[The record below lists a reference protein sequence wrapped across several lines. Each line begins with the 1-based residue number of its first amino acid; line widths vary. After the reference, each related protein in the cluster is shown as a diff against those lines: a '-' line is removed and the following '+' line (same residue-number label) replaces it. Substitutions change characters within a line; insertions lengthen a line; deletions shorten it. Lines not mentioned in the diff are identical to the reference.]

1 MGILG
6 GYIMNYI
13 YCYTNKINGHQYVG
27 QTNNV
32 ERRKREHRSCAN
44 NIESK
49 QYLDLFHS
57 KLREYGEENFNFE
70 ILEIVDSDEET
81 TNKAEIKWIEKLRT
95 YCGDGYGGY
104 NMTRGGDHFTKWVYP
119 DKATAIREAIKS
131 GWPYSQ
137 ITQMY
142 GISAGHISNINH
154 GKYYYSE
161 NENYPLYKYYK
172 DDEIEQAKDLL
183 VNSSMT
189 MKDIAAEL
197 NLGYSTIKKL
207 NYGTLRHEDGVEYP
221 LRKVN
226 APAQRA
232 TLIKQLLEEGKT
244 NIEIVQLTGA
254 SAETIRRINN
264 GITFKDDN
272 RIYPIRS
279 L

>member
-1 MGILG
+1 MD
-6 GYIMNYI
+6 
-13 YCYTNKINGHQYVG
+13 INTSG
-27 QTNNV
+27 
-32 ERRKREHRSCAN
+32 KREHRSCAN

-49 QYLDLFHS
+49 QYLDLFHT
-57 KLREYGEENFNFE
+57 KLREYGVENFNFE

-81 TNKAEIKWIEKLRT
+81 TNKAEIRWIEKLKT

-137 ITQMY
+137 ITKIY

-154 GKYYYSE
+154 GKYYYNE

-172 DDEIEQAKDLL
+172 DDEIERAKDLL
-183 VNSSMT
+183 INSSMT

-264 GITFKDDN
+264 GITFKDN
-272 RIYPIRS
+272 NKIYPIRS